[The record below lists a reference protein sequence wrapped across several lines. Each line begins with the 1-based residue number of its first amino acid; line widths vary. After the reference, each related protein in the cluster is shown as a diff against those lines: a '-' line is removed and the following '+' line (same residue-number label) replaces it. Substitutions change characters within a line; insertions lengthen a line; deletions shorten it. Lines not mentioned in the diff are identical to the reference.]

1 VKRLAVALVVFAAIA
16 APALASSYP
25 THVAVSLTRIPGNTC
40 CPTYTRAAVSAKGV
54 LTTATMERG
63 GAWKVQSRRKLT
75 ATELKRLRA
84 ELARFNPATLKPN
97 NSAGCN
103 GAPIGD
109 VGGDDLRVGSH
120 ESSCPPKSASRLIG
134 VLRAWL
140 PKS

>member
-1 VKRLAVALVVFAAIA
+1 MSRLVVALVVFAAIS
-16 APALASSYP
+16 APALANSYP
-25 THVAVSLTRIPGNTC
+25 THVPVSLTRIPGNTC
-40 CPTYTRAAVSAKGV
+40 CPKYTRASVSAKGV
-54 LTTATMERG
+54 LTAATMERG
-63 GAWKVQSRRKLT
+63 AAWKVQSRRTLT
-75 ATELKRLRA
+75 APELKRLRT

-109 VGGDDLRVGSH
+109 VGGNDLRVGSH
-120 ESSCPPKSASRLIG
+120 ESTCPPKSASRLIS